1 MWGTGTS
8 ATAATWALT
17 RGAAWPRAAAGNPSS
32 AEVVLTLD
40 IYCKPES
47 PVASCS
53 VYLTCYR
60 GRHPSHSQS
69 SPLCDKSDCAAGDV
83 SVHGVAAAVARL
95 HLARFPGTINFR
107 TFVIISNI
115 YIYLQCYLLVVRTPR
130 HALVLLPRRWRRG
143 RGLRLLQLGGGR
155 AGLHRP
161 VL

>member
-1 MWGTGTS
+1 MKKTEKMIHQNIRFRSRIDTFLVS
-8 ATAATWALT
+8 IEEF
-17 RGAAWPRAAAGNPSS
+17 PSPSYHNP
-32 AEVVLTLD
+32 
-40 IYCKPES
+40 
-47 PVASCS
+47 
-53 VYLTCYR
+53 
-60 GRHPSHSQS
+60 RHPSHSQS

-83 SVHGVAAAVARL
+83 SVHSVAAAVARL
-95 HLARFPGTINFR
+95 HLARFPGTINFS